1 MHVIMP
7 QNTKKKCKN
16 KKKTNKKNNNNKKT
30 HQHQHLNHIK
40 EQQKTFV
47 KIFLPIINFN
57 WLFN

>member
-1 MHVIMP
+1 MLTCLKIHV
-7 QNTKKKCKN
+7 QNRKNVKKKP
-16 KKKTNKKNNNNKKT
+16 KKQNNKKT

-40 EQQKTFV
+40 KQQKTFV